1 MGTVSTIDPAPEA
14 INLKPGIV
22 QAVDVVEARKASIG
36 DGAEVRRLLPQ
47 RTLRTIGAW
56 CFLDHYGPDEVS
68 RGPGMRV
75 PPHPHIG
82 LQTVSWLFQGLVLHR
97 DSLGSRQ
104 LIRPGEL
111 NLMTAGR
118 GIAHSEES
126 AAGRPPVLH
135 GLQLWI
141 ALPGAERHGEP
152 RFAHHADLPV
162 VRDGAAN
169 VTVAIGEYRGER
181 SPAEVF
187 SPLAGYEVA
196 VPGGDDFVLPVRED
210 FEYGVVAVDGSAV
223 VGGALIA
230 PGLLAHLPAGLS
242 EINLSPAGGRRL
254 ARFFVIG
261 GVPFG
266 EPLLMWWNFVARN
279 GEEIT
284 RARED
289 WVAGP
294 QAGLRHETGISVRQ
308 DALDPGFHAVGRGL
322 GRMPGHAP
330 SPFGSLGR
338 LLAGDRLV
346 GRRDQ
351 RGGVGEDSLLRA
363 EQAGRRGGQ
372 RDGLRRPRV
381 ARGRAGEPQGG
392 GKVAAGAAAER
403 ADVRLAD
410 AEPPLDDADQRR
422 VVEHIRAHPAARG
435 PRRDD
440 DGRDAEAEP
449 DRLTAHVLPAR
460 PAGRDRRGHVV
471 EQPVVLVVGQDEQ
484 GLVPQV
490 LVGRDRVQLAGDVL
504 RASGREEGR
513 VLGLRGGCD
522 QPGHLRQP
530 TRPGIRLEPAR
541 RALPHPSLPQR

>member
-1 MGTVSTIDPAPEA
+1 VSNLDPAPEA
-14 INLKPGIV
+14 ISLTPGV
-22 QAVDVVEARKASIG
+22 VPAVDVVEARKAAIG

-68 RGPGMRV
+68 RGPGMQV

-104 LIRPGEL
+104 LIKPGEL

-118 GIAHSEES
+118 GITHSEES
-126 AAGRPPVLH
+126 AAGRPPMLH

-141 ALPGAERHGEP
+141 ALPEAERHGEP

-162 VRDGAAN
+162 VRDGAAS

-181 SPAEVF
+181 SPAQVF

-242 EINLSPAGGRRL
+242 EIRLSPAGGRRL

-266 EPLLMWWNFVARN
+266 ERLLMWWNFVARSA
-279 GEEIT
+279 EEIT

-289 WVAGP
+289 WTAMRFGQVHGY
-294 QAGLRHETGISVRQ
+294 
-308 DALDPGFHAVGRGL
+308 PG
-322 GRMPGHAP
+322 AP
-330 SPFGSLGR
+330 
-338 LLAGDRLV
+338 LAAPPLPPV
-346 GRRDQ
+346 P
-351 RGGVGEDSLLRA
+351 L
-363 EQAGRRGGQ
+363 
-372 RDGLRRPRV
+372 RPR
-381 ARGRAGEPQGG
+381 
-392 GKVAAGAAAER
+392 
-403 ADVRLAD
+403 
-410 AEPPLDDADQRR
+410 
-422 VVEHIRAHPAARG
+422 
-435 PRRDD
+435 
-440 DGRDAEAEP
+440 
-449 DRLTAHVLPAR
+449 
-460 PAGRDRRGHVV
+460 
-471 EQPVVLVVGQDEQ
+471 
-484 GLVPQV
+484 
-490 LVGRDRVQLAGDVL
+490 
-504 RASGREEGR
+504 
-513 VLGLRGGCD
+513 
-522 QPGHLRQP
+522 
-530 TRPGIRLEPAR
+530 
-541 RALPHPSLPQR
+541 